1 MWKGKYRDGDV
12 AVKVIRTYSNDELRK
27 IINVGCSISVYYEL
41 MTTFY
46 TEVLQRGCDVEIP
59 STYQRLAA
67 TRCINV
73 RGSVRNDFRV
83 DAKWEHQ
90 SIH

>member
-67 TRCINV
+67 TRCIDV